1 MTPDLLAS
9 AIAPDTTGMNFH
21 DDDHAVDDLLS
32 LYLPAALHGHLR
44 PHLSELGR
52 LAAAELDEAARL
64 ADRHP
69 PRLHHRDRFGRDLQW
84 IEYHPAYRAL
94 EDAAFGRFGLHA
106 MSHREGVLGWPE
118 RFPTVAKH
126 AFTLLFNEAEF
137 GLGCPINVTDSAAH
151 LIAQYGTPAIRAHFL
166 PRMLTQ
172 DMAQHWQGAQ
182 FMTEKEGGS
191 DVGESTTVARRDAER
206 PRDEVGERWQ
216 LSGEKWF
223 CSNADAEVVTLLA
236 RPEHAP
242 AGNAGLALF
251 VMPRVL
257 PDGTPNRYTIMR
269 LKDKL
274 GTRSMASGEVRLDGA
289 IAYPLGDLG
298 AGLKQMMSMVNWSR
312 LSNGIKSAALMRRAV
327 LDAWQVMRH
336 RRVFGQSLTVLPL
349 AVRQML
355 KVQLPSEQAL
365 SMGFFTADALDRAE
379 GPGAA
384 RGDNDAAAVVRL
396 ATPVLKFRATRDA
409 RKVTGDALEIRG
421 GCGYV
426 EDFVSPRL
434 LRDAHLGSIWE
445 GTSNVVAIDALRRAV
460 GRQDCLAAYTSTLQA
475 RLDDAT
481 AAPPTLRSRAATAV
495 RLAADLAQRTVA
507 SGHEH
512 RFRQAASALYHAS
525 SAALMVWEGALLAD
539 TRGDARRWLWA
550 QLVLDERLAAKDPLS
565 PEGDAARERR
575 MLALIDGPRADAR
588 TVAAVL
594 AD

>member
-1 MTPDLLAS
+1 MTPDLHAS
-9 AIAPDTTGMNFH
+9 AIAPDTSGMNLYR
-21 DDDHAVDDLLS
+21 DDHAVDDLLS

-44 PHLSELGR
+44 PHLDELGR
-52 LAAAELDEAARL
+52 LAAGELDEAARL

-69 PRLHHRDRFGRDLQW
+69 PQLHHRDRFGRDLQW
-84 IEYHPAYRAL
+84 IEYHPAYRQL
-94 EDAAFGRFGLHA
+94 EEAAFGRFGLHA
-106 MSHREGVLGWPE
+106 MSHREGVLGWPQ

-151 LIAQYGTPAIRAHFL
+151 LIAQFGSESIRARFL

-191 DVGESTTVARRDAER
+191 DVGESTTVAVRDAQQ
-206 PRDEVGERWQ
+206 PRDATGERYR
-216 LSGEKWF
+216 LHGEKWF

-236 RPEHAP
+236 RPEGAP
-242 AGNAGLALF
+242 AGNAGLGLF
-251 VMPRVL
+251 VMPRWL
-257 PDGTPNRYTIMR
+257 DDGMPNHFRILR

-289 IAYPLGDLG
+289 IAYPLGELA

-336 RRVFGQSLTVLPL
+336 RKVFGQSLATLPL

-355 KVQLPSEQAL
+355 KVQLPAEQAL

-426 EDFVSPRL
+426 EDFVNARL

-460 GRQDCLAAYTSTLQA
+460 GRQDCLGAYVAALQS
-475 RLDDAT
+475 RLDVAG
-481 AAPPTLRSRAATAV
+481 AAPPLLRARAGTALL
-495 RLAADLAQRTVA
+495 LAADLATRTVA
-507 SGHEH
+507 SGQEH

-525 SAALMVWEGALLAD
+525 TAALMVWEGALLAG

-550 QLVLDERLAAKDPLS
+550 KLVLDERLSAKDPLS
-565 PEGDAARERR
+565 PDGDAAHEQRV
-575 MLALIDGPRADAR
+575 LDLLQARADAA
-588 TVAAVL
+588 TVAAAL
-594 AD
+594 AE